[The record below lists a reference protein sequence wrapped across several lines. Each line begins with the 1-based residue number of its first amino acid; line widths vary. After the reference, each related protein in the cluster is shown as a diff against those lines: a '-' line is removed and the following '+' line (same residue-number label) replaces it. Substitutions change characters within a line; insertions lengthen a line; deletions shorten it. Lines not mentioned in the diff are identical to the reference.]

1 MPFATA
7 DAALLYLLHSSATL
21 RSPQEKKL
29 SAMLVHYVCSFVHS
43 SDPSSDAGN
52 EACPVS
58 DDLLVAYEL
67 RVSKWRPFGA
77 SAAGRSME
85 LSVDLLANER
95 NQWDQQE
102 ADVRRRGVVAVD
114 GARAEQCD
122 GLLTPR
128 IELQMARQAVK
139 AA

>member
-1 MPFATA
+1 MRAELQTRGHRLVRGPNSGGYQSITYDHEAKSYIGAT
-7 DAALLYLLHSSATL
+7 
-21 RSPQEKKL
+21 EI
-29 SAMLVHYVCSFVHS
+29 S
-43 SDPSSDAGN
+43 SDEFEMTAR
-52 EACPVS
+52 AC
-58 DDLLVAYEL
+58 DEMH
-67 RVSKWRPFGA
+67 GA

-122 GLLTPR
+122 ALLTPR